1 MEIIVW
7 IVVGGLVGALAGRA
21 RGQIVGGVL
30 FGIILGPIGWLI
42 VLCSRDLRL
51 RCIECGGVLI
61 EGARKCRHCGSVV
74 DKQFLIRCPKCG
86 HQGEV
91 HALRMNE
98 TIVCP
103 SCKKTFAAEA
113 ARVVAPQT

>member
-1 MEIIVW
+1 
-7 IVVGGLVGALAGRA
+7 
-21 RGQIVGGVL
+21 
-30 FGIILGPIGWLI
+30 
-42 VLCSRDLRL
+42 
-51 RCIECGGVLI
+51 
-61 EGARKCRHCGSVV
+61 VV